1 MPRKAITKEEKH
13 AARQEKHWPNLGG
26 IVVDVKS
33 PLHSNARM
41 LGRKHI
47 DVNEKLSRDERE
59 ILSSVEASM
68 LTASHALDQ
77 VLHGLN
83 DESHNWFPQNPENFP
98 SNEEIRE
105 MHREIDLVQD
115 TAFHKAEE
123 VADKL

>member
-83 DESHNWFPQNPENFP
+83 DESHNWFPMCLTSLLAVLRFVRN
-98 SNEEIRE
+98 
-105 MHREIDLVQD
+105 DLKVPMPRL
-115 TAFHKAEE
+115 TRIASRLMGE
-123 VADKL
+123 